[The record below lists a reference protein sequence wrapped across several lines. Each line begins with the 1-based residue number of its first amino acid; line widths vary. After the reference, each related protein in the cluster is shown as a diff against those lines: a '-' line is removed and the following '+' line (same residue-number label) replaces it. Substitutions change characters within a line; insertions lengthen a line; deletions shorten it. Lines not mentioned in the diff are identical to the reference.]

1 MLVGASALI
10 GGLWERALDLVFPRR
25 CVGCAATGAFL
36 CTNCLATLP
45 RAVPPRC
52 PTCWMP
58 SEGPEAPCRRCR
70 DRAFHLEATRCTF
83 VYEGAARAAVNALK
97 YRGLSALAES
107 MALPMA
113 ECLAEWS
120 PPVAA
125 IVPVP
130 LAGQRRRL
138 RGYNQSELLGRELS
152 WLSGLPLAS
161 GALVRRRSTTPQ
173 ARSTDEA
180 ARRQNVAAAFALG
193 PAAVNGAVLLVDDVL
208 TSGATLDACAR
219 VLLDGGAGPVFA
231 LTFARED

>member
-1 MLVGASALI
+1 MRVEPSALI
-10 GGLWERALDLVFPRR
+10 GGLWERALDVVFPRR

-36 CTNCLATLP
+36 CAICLATLP
-45 RAVPPRC
+45 RAAPPRC
-52 PTCWMP
+52 PTCWVP
-58 SEGPEAPCRRCR
+58 SQEPEAPCHRCR
-70 DRAFHLEATRCTF
+70 DRAFHLEATRCPF
-83 VYEGAARAAVNALK
+83 VFEGATREAVNALK

-113 ECLAEWS
+113 ECLRQWV
-120 PPVAA
+120 PPAGV

-152 WLSGLPLAS
+152 RLSGLPLAS
-161 GALVRRRSTTPQ
+161 GALVRRRSTMPQ
-173 ARSTDEA
+173 ARSTGEA

-193 PAAVNGAVLLVDDVL
+193 PAAVEGAVLLVDDVL